1 MSKKKYSR
9 SHMRKLVIDYL
20 NKKDSLNISR
30 GISNDELARMIID
43 LSGMSSNRNP
53 KGVISLYFSHL
64 VIKGLITPDIKHEKA
79 KSKPSKGNRDSTD
92 WRTSGN

>member
-1 MSKKKYSR
+1 
-9 SHMRKLVIDYL
+9 MRKLVIDYL